1 MKVSRL
7 LPRLVVLAVTAIGL
21 TACFDLDQKVSISRT
36 GTGRYT
42 MSLTAKGPIGDA
54 LKNDKSGKND
64 MLKPNKAVTTTEVR
78 NGAVVKTAYVDFNSL
93 SDLKLEDEQISI
105 HVMDHGWFG
114 ITPSHVRFKR
124 TFSVG
129 DAKSKSGAGGGSKE
143 DEEMGKQMLAS
154 IFGDHEYRF
163 EVTLPG
169 SIDRIAPVKV
179 GGVFVTPEVS
189 GDWWNGHKILWRIP
203 LTTLMSADKLT
214 FEVDF
219 NAIGRFSDAQTK
231 LIKK

>member
-7 LPRLVVLAVTAIGL
+7 LPRLVLLAVTAIGL

-42 MSLTAKGPIGDA
+42 MALTAKGPIGDA
-54 LKNDKSGKND
+54 IKNDKSGKND
-64 MLKPNKAVTTTEVR
+64 MLKPNKAVTTTEIH
-78 NGAVVKTAYVDFNSL
+78 NGAVTKTAYIDFKSL
-93 SDLKLEDEQISI
+93 SELKLEDEQISL

-129 DAKSKSGAGGGSKE
+129 DAKSQAGGGNSK
-143 DEEMGKQMLAS
+143 DEEMGKEMLAS

-179 GGVFVTPEVS
+179 GGVIITPQIS
-189 GDWWNGHKILWRIP
+189 GDWWNGHKIVWRMP
-203 LTTLMSADKLT
+203 LTTLMTADRLT

-219 NAIGRFSDAQTK
+219 NAIGSFADSQTQK
-231 LIKK
+231 IKK